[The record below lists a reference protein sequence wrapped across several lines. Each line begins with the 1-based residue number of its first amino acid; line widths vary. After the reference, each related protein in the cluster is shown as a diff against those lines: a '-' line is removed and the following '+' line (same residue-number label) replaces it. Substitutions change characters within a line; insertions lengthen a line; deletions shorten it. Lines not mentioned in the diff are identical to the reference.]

1 MTQAKR
7 SITISGHATSVALE
21 PAIWDVID
29 RHIKA
34 QDMALAAFM
43 AKQDEARALA
53 DYDGGLAS
61 WLRVWVVKKLQQ
73 D

>member
-21 PAIWDVID
+21 PAFWDVID

-34 QDMALAAFM
+34 QDMALAAFI
-43 AKQDEARALA
+43 AEQDKERALA
-53 DYDGGLAS
+53 DYDSGLAS